1 MNTSS
6 ATSIGR
12 CSIFVCII
20 LNSNVNREEQKSL
33 EDFFK
38 AKSIRIKNE
47 MAEEVC
53 FPIPPG
59 FWIMLIISGFGTY
72 CCCA

>member
-1 MNTSS
+1 MFFFFRGYSDVDS
-6 ATSIGR
+6 
-12 CSIFVCII
+12 
-20 LNSNVNREEQKSL
+20 EEQKSL

-53 FPIPPG
+53 ELCFPVLIQ
-59 FWIMLIISGFGTY
+59 MLIIS
-72 CCCA
+72 

>member
-1 MNTSS
+1 MSTNL
-6 ATSIGR
+6 ATSTGKYPMFFFFLGY
-12 CSIFVCII
+12 SDM
-20 LNSNVNREEQKSL
+20 NSEEQKSL

-53 FPIPPG
+53 ELCFPGVFIQ
-59 FWIMLIISGFGTY
+59 MLIIS
-72 CCCA
+72 